1 MHLENW
7 AAHGRRRRRVYQAAR
22 GPNGLGIGLAVD
34 GAVGR
39 CLALR
44 CRGAFG
50 DPICTGSSSEDQVRP
65 PGRVEI
71 AGVPVNLD
79 TARGRVRGRGRII
92 TTLTSS
98 LLGGAFN
105 E

>member
-50 DPICTGSSSEDQVRP
+50 DPICTGSSSEDQVHP

-79 TARGRVRGRGRII
+79 SARGRSTVSKFPRGSRVLRASGLRE
-92 TTLTSS
+92 L
-98 LLGGAFN
+98 A
-105 E
+105 